1 MDEEEFYAAAAT
13 ARVAATAAAESKIEL
28 SGAGAE

>member
-1 MDEEEFYAAAAT
+1 MDEEEFYAAAT

-28 SGAGAE
+28 SCAGAE

>member
-1 MDEEEFYAAAAT
+1 MDEEEFYAAAT